1 MKIREIEV
9 KSILTRSKL
18 NAGGYTINPYVGC
31 QHACVY
37 CYACFMKRFAQHDEP
52 WGEFVDVK
60 INAAELF
67 VQDFR
72 KAKDGEGAFIGSAT
86 DAYHPPEIEYELT
99 RKILQKIVDVRKSSL
114 IPKEFSVS
122 ILTKS
127 DLVLRDIDLLKQIPG
142 IEVGFSISMP
152 NERARQLFEP
162 GAKPVERRV
171 AALKMLRKESV
182 ATFAFIA
189 PILPGITD
197 LPTIFESLEGKVDD
211 VFGEALNRHCGNM
224 SQVLRAVSLYDNS
237 LRRLRKRAK
246 MQTTGVASSKSFA
259 SGQKTWN
266 PRGRILLTSRQ
277 KQRLNFA
284 KNAKTPLRRCRNGV
298 RLNVVFKMR
307 RCLPP
312 SSVASSP
319 VRWAAN

>member
-1 MKIREIEV
+1 MILREIDA
-9 KSILTRSKL
+9 KHILTRSKL
-18 NAGGYTINPYVGC
+18 RDDGYTINPYVGC

-37 CYACFMKRFAQHDEP
+37 CYACFMKRLTNHDEP

-99 RKILQKIVDVRKSSL
+99 RKILQKIVAVRKSSL
-114 IPKEFSVS
+114 IPKYFSVS

-127 DLVLRDIDLLKQIPG
+127 NLVLRDIDLLQQIPDA
-142 IEVGFSISMP
+142 EVGFSVSMP
-152 NERARQLFEP
+152 NERARRLFEP
-162 GAKPVERRV
+162 RAKPVERRF
-171 AALKMLRKESV
+171 AALKTLRKEGI

-197 LPTIFESLEGKVDD
+197 LPAIFESLHGNVTY
-211 VFGEALNRHCGNM
+211 VFGETLNRHCGNM

-237 LRRLRKRAK
+237 LRSSFEKTCKNTDYRQDVEQEFRELAK
-246 MQTTGVASSKSFA
+246 KHGIRVAGFFSHLDKSKD
-259 SGQKTWN
+259 
-266 PRGRILLTSRQ
+266 
-277 KQRLNFA
+277 
-284 KNAKTPLRRCRNGV
+284 
-298 RLNVVFKMR
+298 
-307 RCLPP
+307 
-312 SSVASSP
+312 
-319 VRWAAN
+319 